1 MSFVRIKENET
12 DRADDAASLRR
23 KGTPMT
29 SNGTSAVS
37 ERSAHSAPSA
47 PARVDWVDYA
57 KGICIVMVVMMHSVL
72 GVEAAAGQTGFMHLL
87 VAFAKPFRMP
97 DFFLISGLF
106 LSVVIGRDWRTF
118 LDRKVVHFAYFYVL
132 WVTIQF
138 GFKATAFAAETG
150 WTHVGLMYLESFI
163 EPFGTLWFIY
173 LLPVFF
179 VVAKA
184 TRKMPPPAIWAVAAL
199 LEMAHVATGWTV
211 IDEFCARFV
220 YFYSGYLL
228 ADYVFALSDRA
239 RAQPRLALA
248 GLAGWALVNG
258 SVVKFGFSE
267 WPLISLMLG
276 LSGAC
281 AIVTL
286 GTLLARAHWLNFL
299 RFCGEHSIVIYL
311 AFFLPMAATRTLLL
325 KAGVIPD
332 IGTIS
337 LVVTIMGV
345 AGALALWQIALKV
358 GADFLFER
366 PAAFWI
372 APKKPRATLQAAE

>member
-1 MSFVRIKENET
+1 M
-12 DRADDAASLRR
+12 
-23 KGTPMT
+23 TP
-29 SNGTSAVS
+29 NGTSAVA
-37 ERSAHSAPSA
+37 ERAAPSSASALSA

-72 GVEAAAGQTGFMHLL
+72 GVEAAAGQSGFMHL
-87 VAFAKPFRMP
+87 VVMFAKPFRMP

-106 LSVVIGRDWRTF
+106 LSVVIDRDWRTY

-138 GFKATAFAAETG
+138 GFKAPSFAAESS
-150 WTHVGLMYLESFI
+150 WAHVGFMYLESFI

-179 VVAKA
+179 VVTKA
-184 TRKMPPPAIWAVAAL
+184 TRKMPALVIWGAAAL
-199 LEMAHVATGWTV
+199 LEAAHVATGWTV

-220 YFYSGYLL
+220 YFYSGYWF
-228 ADYVFALSDRA
+228 ASQVFALSDRA
-239 RAQPRLALA
+239 RARPALALA
-248 GLAGWALVNG
+248 GLALWALING
-258 SVVKFGFSE
+258 SLVASGYSE
-267 WPLISLMLG
+267 WPLVSLMLG
-276 LSGAC
+276 LAGAC
-281 AIVTL
+281 AIITS
-286 GTLLARAHWLNFL
+286 GTLLARAHWLTFL

-325 KAGVIPD
+325 RAGPIHD

-337 LVVTIMGV
+337 LIVTIVGV
-345 AGALALWQIALKV
+345 VGALAIWRIALAA
-358 GADFLFER
+358 GANFLFER

-372 APKKPRATLQAAE
+372 APKKASRVLQAAE

>member
-1 MSFVRIKENET
+1 M
-12 DRADDAASLRR
+12 
-23 KGTPMT
+23 
-29 SNGTSAVS
+29 
-37 ERSAHSAPSA
+37 
-47 PARVDWVDYA
+47 
-57 KGICIVMVVMMHSVL
+57 
-72 GVEAAAGQTGFMHLL
+72 
-87 VAFAKPFRMP
+87 FAKPFRMP

-106 LSVVIGRDWRTF
+106 LSVVINRDWRTY
-118 LDRKVVHFAYFYVL
+118 LDRKVVHFAYFYLL

-138 GFKATAFAAETG
+138 GFKAPSFAAETS
-150 WTHVGLMYLESFI
+150 WAHVGFMYLESFI

-184 TRKMPPPAIWAVAAL
+184 TRHMPPWMIWSAAAL
-199 LEMAHVATGWTV
+199 LEMAHIATGWTV

-239 RAQPRLALA
+239 RARPGLALA
-248 GLAGWALVNG
+248 GLALWALVN
-258 SVVKFGFSE
+258 SSLVEFGLSE
-267 WPLISLMLG
+267 WPLISLALG

-281 AIVTL
+281 AIVIL
-286 GTLLARAHWLNFL
+286 GTLLARAHWLNIL

-311 AFFLPMAATRTLLL
+311 AFFLPMATTRTVLLH
-325 KAGVIPD
+325 AGLIHD
-332 IGTIS
+332 IGAIS
-337 LVVTIMGV
+337 LVVTIVGV
-345 AGALALWQIALKV
+345 VGALLLWRIALAV

-372 APKKPRATLQAAE
+372 APKKPQPALQAAE

>member
-1 MSFVRIKENET
+1 M
-12 DRADDAASLRR
+12 
-23 KGTPMT
+23 TP
-29 SNGTSAVS
+29 NGTSAVS
-37 ERSAHSAPSA
+37 ERSAHSAPSVLLA

-106 LSVVIGRDWRTF
+106 LSVVTGRDWRTY

-138 GFKATAFAAETG
+138 GFKAPSFAAETG

-179 VVAKA
+179 VVTKA
-184 TRKMPPPAIWAVAAL
+184 TRKMPPLLIWAVVAL
-199 LEMAHVATGWTV
+199 LEMAHIATGWTV
-211 IDEFCARFV
+211 IDEFAARFV
-220 YFYSGYLL
+220 YFYSGYLF

-239 RAQPRLALA
+239 RARPGVALA
-248 GLAGWALVNG
+248 GLAGWTLVNG
-258 SVVKFGFSE
+258 DLVLSGFSE

-286 GTLLARAHWLNFL
+286 GTLLARAHWLTGLAFL
-299 RFCGEHSIVIYL
+299 RR
-311 AFFLPMAATRTLLL
+311 AFDCHLSCVFPADGSDADAAAQGRGDL
-325 KAGVIPD
+325 
-332 IGTIS
+332 
-337 LVVTIMGV
+337 
-345 AGALALWQIALKV
+345 
-358 GADFLFER
+358 
-366 PAAFWI
+366 
-372 APKKPRATLQAAE
+372 